1 MGLVEYESRND
12 AIWEM
17 DSDGMKRT
25 DMVDREVVNFDL
37 WSLAFEHT
45 DD

>member
-1 MGLVEYESRND
+1 MKVEMMPYGKW
-12 AIWEM
+12 IVM
-17 DSDGMKRT
+17 GMKRT